1 MERASKNLLFATTIV
16 LFYPLQMV
24 RQSFLDEEY
33 GQENGVQSCNVWGYL
48 CALKDVFEKKLG
60 FFSIHSSS
68 CCSGIPF
75 TYDCW
80 LFSDCSAQIQWNDAE
95 MFKVDSP
102 LSFSSNPKE
111 MLLLFPTIS
120 KAPSNDAEN
129 SPNKVRWDSTQ
140 KRKEEKCVA
149 LHLSQPLNRHWLS
162 STPFLKRELALY
174 TNT

>member
-16 LFYPLQMV
+16 LFYPLEMV

-48 CALKDVFEKKLG
+48 CALKDVFEKNLG
-60 FFSIHSSS
+60 FFQFILAPVAVVFPSRTIVD
-68 CCSGIPF
+68 
-75 TYDCW
+75 Y
-80 LFSDCSAQIQWNDAE
+80 FSDCSAQIQWNDAE
-95 MFKVDSP
+95 MFKVDAP

-149 LHLSQPLNRHWLS
+149 FHLSQPLNRHWLS
-162 STPFLKRELALY
+162 SIPFLKRELALH
-174 TNT
+174 T